1 MMLLQHLSLKVWCF
15 IEFSHAHCLY
25 STIFLD
31 YVCVC
36 VCQVFY
42 YHEAPYPPSEGRFKD
57 HVEWSGDVSRK
68 DVSITLNQVP
78 PTFNGTYTC
87 QVRNRPDV
95 HGSNGEIILRVVN
108 KGQTANA
115 ACLTNAGSLRNMK
128 PT

>member
-1 MMLLQHLSLKVWCF
+1 MILLQYLSFESLVF
-15 IEFSHAHCLY
+15 YGIFSCILFVQYHFSGLCL
-25 STIFLD
+25 
-31 YVCVC
+31 CVY
-36 VCQVFY
+36 QVFY
-42 YHEAPYPPSEGRFKD
+42 YHESPYPPSEGRFKD
-57 HVEWSGDVSRK
+57 HVEWSGDVSKK

-95 HGSNGEIILRVVN
+95 HGSNGEIVLRVVN

-115 ACLTNAGSLRNMK
+115 ACLTNAGSLINTK